1 MPTVLVKRD
10 ELFKQIG
17 QTFTDE
23 EFDDLCFEF
32 GIELD
37 DVTSEKQMA
46 EGEKKNSTSNT
57 ENLSTEVLYRIEV
70 AANRYDLLCVEGI
83 ALALKIFLKKMTFPI
98 IKPLNK
104 LPEEERQLIVEPS
117 VDLVRPIGLA
127 AILTNMTF
135 TDDSLR
141 GFMDLQ
147 DKLHNNICRG
157 RKYVSIGTHD
167 LDTVKGP
174 FYYRALKPNEFKFVP
189 LNRTQ
194 EVDGNGMMQI
204 LKEDPKLSKYLY
216 LIEDKEVYP
225 LMMDS
230 NGVILSV
237 PPIINGMHTKMT
249 INTKNVLIDITG
261 LDYTKCVIVL
271 KILIAMFSKY
281 CSEPFTVEQVKV
293 TTTKNGESKLYPDC
307 EPRKFVTNIDYLK
320 QTSGIPKTVTTDEIV
335 DLLAKMELSSKQ
347 LNEKELEVNAPITRS
362 DILHQCDIAEDLA
375 IAYGYNKIEKLNVN
389 TLCHGRPQPYN
400 KLSDLFRN
408 EMAYNGYVEFLNMAL
423 LSKKDMFNNLLE
435 ENEDEKTAKISY
447 SKTKEFEYVRNSLI
461 PGILKS
467 IEANKA
473 QQLPYKIFELADCV
487 EINDENEVGAMNKR
501 KLCFAYSN
509 NTSGL
514 EIIQGMVDK
523 LMKKIDLSFNEKNVK
538 KTYVIKPSN
547 NKIFF
552 EDRQAEIF
560 ILDGKKIG
568 IYGIVHPKVLKN
580 FGIKTPVSLCEID
593 IQDIMDLI
601 IKGDLLEGFV

>member
-46 EGEKKNSTSNT
+46 EGEKKNSTSDT
-57 ENLSTEVLYRIEV
+57 KDLSTEVLYRIEV

-174 FYYRALKPNEFKFVP
+174 FYYRALKPSEFKFVP

-230 NGVILSV
+230 KGVILSV
-237 PPIINGMHTKMT
+237 PPIINGNHTKMT

-335 DLLAKMELSSKQ
+335 DLLTKMELSSKQ

-389 TLCHGRPQPYN
+389 TLCHGKPQPYN
-400 KLSDLFRN
+400 KISDLFRN

-447 SKTKEFEYVRNSLI
+447 SKTKEFEYIRNSLI

-487 EINDENEVGAMNKR
+487 EINDDNEVGAMNKR

-523 LMKKIDLSFNEKNVK
+523 LMKKIDLNFNDKNEK
-538 KTYVIKPSN
+538 KTYCIKPSN

-601 IKGDLLEGFV
+601 IKGDLLEGFY

>member
-46 EGEKKNSTSNT
+46 EGEKKNSTT
-57 ENLSTEVLYRIEV
+57 DTKDLSTEVLYRIEV

-117 VDLVRPIGLA
+117 VDLVRPVGLA

-174 FYYRALKPNEFKFVP
+174 FYYRALKPSEFKFVP

-320 QTSGIPKTVTTDEIV
+320 QTSGIPKTVTAEEIV
-335 DLLAKMELSSKQ
+335 DLLSKMELNSKQ
-347 LNEKELEVNAPITRS
+347 LNEKELEVDAPMTRS

-389 TLCHGRPQPYN
+389 TLCHGKPQPYN

-487 EINDENEVGAMNKR
+487 EINDDNEVGAMNKR

-523 LMKKIDLSFNEKNVK
+523 LMKKIDLNFNDTNAK
-538 KTYVIKPSN
+538 KTYCIKPSN

>member
-46 EGEKKNSTSNT
+46 EGEKKNSTTNT
-57 ENLSTEVLYRIEV
+57 NELSTEVLYRIEV

-98 IKPLNK
+98 FKPLNK

-167 LDTVKGP
+167 LDTIKGP
-174 FYYRALKPNEFKFVP
+174 FYYRAMKPSEFKFVP

-237 PPIINGMHTKMT
+237 PPIINSMHTKMT

-271 KILIAMFSKY
+271 KIIVSMFSKY

-307 EPRKFVTNIDYLK
+307 EPRKFVSNIEYLK
-320 QTSGIPKTVTTDEIV
+320 QLSGIPKTVTSDEIV
-335 DLLAKMELSSKQ
+335 DLLAKMELNSRK
-347 LNEKELEVNAPITRS
+347 LNEKELEVDAPITRS
-362 DILHQCDIAEDLA
+362 DVLHQCDIAEDLA

-389 TLCHGRPQPYN
+389 TLCHGKPQPYN
-400 KLSDLFRN
+400 KLADLFRN
-408 EMAYNGYVEFLNMAL
+408 EMAYSGYVEFLNMAL
-423 LSKKDMFNNLLE
+423 LSKKDMFNSLLE

-447 SKTKEFEYVRNSLI
+447 SKTKEFEYVRSSLI

-487 EINDENEVGAMNKR
+487 EINDDNEVGAMNKR

-523 LMKKIDLSFNEKNVK
+523 LMKKIDLNFNDKNVK
-538 KTYVIKPSN
+538 RTYCIKPSN
-547 NKIFF
+547 IKIFF

>member
-389 TLCHGRPQPYN
+389 TLCHGKPQPYN

-447 SKTKEFEYVRNSLI
+447 SKTKEFEYIRNSLI

>member
-46 EGEKKNSTSNT
+46 EGEKKNSTTNT
-57 ENLSTEVLYRIEV
+57 NELSTEVLYRIEV

-98 IKPLNK
+98 FKPLNK

-167 LDTVKGP
+167 LDTIKGP
-174 FYYRALKPNEFKFVP
+174 FYYRAMKPSEFKFVP

-237 PPIINGMHTKMT
+237 PPIINSMHTKMT

-271 KILIAMFSKY
+271 KIIVSMFSKY

-307 EPRKFVTNIDYLK
+307 EPRKFVSNIEYLK
-320 QTSGIPKTVTTDEIV
+320 QLSGIPKTVTSDEIV
-335 DLLAKMELSSKQ
+335 DLLAKMELNSRK
-347 LNEKELEVNAPITRS
+347 LNEKELEVDAPITRS
-362 DILHQCDIAEDLA
+362 DVLHQCDIAEDLA

-389 TLCHGRPQPYN
+389 TLCHGKPQPYN

-487 EINDENEVGAMNKR
+487 EINDDNEVGAMNKR

-523 LMKKIDLSFNEKNVK
+523 LMKKIDLNFNDNNAK
-538 KTYVIKPSN
+538 KTYCIKPSN

-580 FGIKTPVSLCEID
+580 FGIKTPVSLCEIE

>member
-46 EGEKKNSTSNT
+46 EGEKKNSTSDT
-57 ENLSTEVLYRIEV
+57 KDLSTEVLYRIEV

-174 FYYRALKPNEFKFVP
+174 FYYRALKPSEFKFVP

-335 DLLAKMELSSKQ
+335 DLLTKMELSSKQ

-389 TLCHGRPQPYN
+389 TLCHGKPQPYN
-400 KLSDLFRN
+400 KISDLFRN

-487 EINDENEVGAMNKR
+487 EINDDNEVGAMNKR

-523 LMKKIDLSFNEKNVK
+523 LMKKIDLNFNDKNEK
-538 KTYVIKPSN
+538 KTYCIKPSN

-601 IKGDLLEGFV
+601 IKGDLLEGFY

>member
-46 EGEKKNSTSNT
+46 EGEKKNSATNT
-57 ENLSTEVLYRIEV
+57 KDLSTEVLYRIEV
-70 AANRYDLLCVEGI
+70 AANRYDLLCVEGL

-104 LPEEERQLIVEPS
+104 MPEEERQLIVEPS
-117 VDLVRPIGLA
+117 VDSVRPFGLA

-174 FYYRALKPNEFKFVP
+174 FYYRALKPSEFKFVP

-204 LKEDPKLSKYLY
+204 LKDDPKLSKYLY

-237 PPIINGMHTKMT
+237 PPIINSMHTKMT

-293 TTTKNGESKLYPDC
+293 TKNGESKLYPDC
-307 EPRKFVTNIDYLK
+307 EPRKFVSNIEYLK
-320 QTSGIPKTVTTDEIV
+320 KISGIPKTVTADEIV
-335 DLLAKMELSSKQ
+335 DLLSKMELNSKK
-347 LNEKELEVNAPITRS
+347 LNENELEVDAPITRS

-389 TLCHGRPQPYN
+389 TLCHGKPQPYN
-400 KLSDLFRN
+400 KLADLFRN
-408 EMAYNGYVEFLNMAL
+408 EMAYSGYVEFLNMAL

-447 SKTKEFEYVRNSLI
+447 SKTKEFEYIRNSLI

-487 EINDENEVGAMNKR
+487 EINDDNEVGAMNKR

-523 LMKKIDLSFNEKNVK
+523 LMKKIDLNFNDKNTK
-538 KTYVIKPSN
+538 KTYCIKPSN

-601 IKGDLLEGFV
+601 IKGDLLEGFY